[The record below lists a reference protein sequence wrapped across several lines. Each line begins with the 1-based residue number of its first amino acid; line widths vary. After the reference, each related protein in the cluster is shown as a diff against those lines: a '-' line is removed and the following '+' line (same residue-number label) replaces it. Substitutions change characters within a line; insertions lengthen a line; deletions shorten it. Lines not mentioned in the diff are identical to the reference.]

1 MFENHSSCIR
11 VSDTGICPFCYT
23 DKIIRNGTTK
33 TGKQQYFCKD
43 CPKRFLDHYSY
54 RAYHSNVNSLITQL
68 IKEGCGICSIS
79 RLLMISATT
88 LLRRIRIIAGKIMSP
103 ALSFGR
109 SYELDEMR
117 FFIRRKNNPMWLVYA
132 IDHVTKEA
140 AAFYIGK
147 RNNQTLNVVVK
158 TLLNAKAKKIFT
170 DKLKNYQCL
179 IPKAIHNT
187 QRYGTNGVE
196 RINLNLRTH
205 LKRLNRR
212 TICFSRSITILSVIL
227 KMYFWS

>member
-1 MFENHSSCIR
+1 M
-11 VSDTGICPFCYT
+11 
-23 DKIIRNGTTK
+23 KNGTTK
-33 TGKQQYFCKD
+33 TRKQQYICKE
-43 CPKRFLDHYSY
+43 CRKRFLDYY
-54 RAYHSNVNSLITQL
+54 TYKAYHSNINPLIIQL
-68 IKEGCGICSIS
+68 TKDGLGIRSIS
-79 RLLMISATT
+79 MVLKISITT
-88 LLRRIRIIAGKIMSP
+88 LLRRIKSIAENILPPVLPFGKT
-103 ALSFGR
+103 
-109 SYELDEMR
+109 YELDEMR
-117 FFIRRKNNPMWLVYA
+117 FFIRKKSNPMWLVYA
-132 IDHVTKEA
+132 IDKVTRET

-212 TICFSRSITILSVIL
+212 TICFSRSITILSAIL
-227 KMYFWS
+227 RMYLWS